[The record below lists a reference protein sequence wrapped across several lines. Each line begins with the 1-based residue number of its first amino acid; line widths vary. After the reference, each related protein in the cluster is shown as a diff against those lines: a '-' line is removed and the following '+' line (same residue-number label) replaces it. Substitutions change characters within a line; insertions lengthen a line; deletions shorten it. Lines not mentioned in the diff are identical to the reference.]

1 MCICRYRYI
10 STENLCKGV
19 GVPVRLSSALL
30 GQNYWWEIKML
41 MHKLLWL
48 SYLDT
53 FTFLCCL
60 WPFTVFFLDLVLSL
74 TLEVNLYIHF
84 CLFKSWQITM
94 CLVREVS

>member
-41 MHKLLWL
+41 VHKLLWL
-48 SYLDT
+48 SDT
-53 FTFLCCL
+53 F
-60 WPFTVFFLDLVLSL
+60 
-74 TLEVNLYIHF
+74 
-84 CLFKSWQITM
+84 
-94 CLVREVS
+94 